1 MREEKTDA
9 DILSNAEDGSRDRVF
24 VYLFAVWTLVTVN
37 LMPTSARGVL
47 VAASDACLWGQQPW
61 SPSGRNST

>member
-9 DILSNAEDGSRDRVF
+9 DILSNTEDGSRDRVF
-24 VYLFAVWTLVTVN
+24 VYLFAVRTLETVN

-47 VAASDACLWGQQPW
+47 VAASDACLWGRRSW